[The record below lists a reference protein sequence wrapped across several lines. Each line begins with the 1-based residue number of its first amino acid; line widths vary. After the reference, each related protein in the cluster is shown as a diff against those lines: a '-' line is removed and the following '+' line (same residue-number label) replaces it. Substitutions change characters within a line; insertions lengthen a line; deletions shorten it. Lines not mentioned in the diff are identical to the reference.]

1 MSLLTI
7 YLIFI
12 YFIVL
17 SIIVS
22 SIMIKKINKKRLST
36 ILLKCNN
43 NDNPISPLS
52 SLNQEKGRNFGTYT
66 DAETKEGA
74 YEAAKG
80 LPITL
85 PCIILVNPFLDQNV
99 GSVSRA
105 MLNFGLTELRVV
117 DPQCNILSDNAL
129 ALAVG
134 SSDILK
140 NAKVYK
146 TLRECCSDLQNVM
159 ATTVRPRDM
168 TQTILSP
175 SGAAKAALQYSNN
188 VKTGIMFGPE
198 RSGLTNEDVAFA
210 DQIIS
215 IPTFKRFSSL
225 NLAQAVNIVCFEIWK
240 RNQEMTQ
247 TNPPEIWLQPR
258 DGQRFAKKEEL
269 LAFFDRLESK
279 LNERNF
285 QIDENRRILLYRN
298 LRNIFQRVSLTKSD
312 VDLLQGVVTALIKN
326 TNDNDDNNN
335 NNNENDKT

>member
-1 MSLLTI
+1 MNS
-7 YLIFI
+7 
-12 YFIVL
+12 
-17 SIIVS
+17 
-22 SIMIKKINKKRLST
+22 
-36 ILLKCNN
+36 N
-43 NDNPISPLS
+43 NDNNEQQTSQFT
-52 SLNQEKGRNFGTYT
+52 SLNQDKGRYFNSYK

-74 YEAAKG
+74 YEAAKT
-80 LPITL
+80 LPVSL
-85 PCIILVNPFLDQNV
+85 PCIILVQPFLDQNV

-140 NAKVYK
+140 NAKIFK
-146 TLRECCSDLQNVM
+146 TLAECCSDLQTVM

-175 SGAAKAALQYSNN
+175 SGAAKAALTLTND

-210 DQIIS
+210 DTIIS

-240 RNQEMTQ
+240 RQQELTES
-247 TNPPEIWLQPR
+247 NPPEYWLQPR
-258 DGQRFAKKEEL
+258 DGQRYAKKEEL
-269 LAFFDRLESK
+269 LAFFERMESK
-279 LNERNF
+279 LDERSF
-285 QIDENRRILLYRN
+285 QVDENRRMLLYRN

-312 VDLLQGVVTALIKN
+312 VDLLQGVVTTLIKN
-326 TNDNDDNNN
+326 PNDITKND
-335 NNNENDKT
+335 